1 MLPFEENNIEDYKL
15 VLRIENIL
23 WELITGSLK
32 EELGKTRLDLR
43 NNKLTDVSLLTGLK
57 QWEWYALENTKLT
70 DEQLKHL
77 AGFFSCFT
85 ESSFER
91 FQKLKQQNPEIYA
104 VMKYINQLDPADWE
118 ECINLSYAD
127 NYLFVMALLLYTF
140 LNQPPHLT

>member
-32 EELGKTRLDLR
+32 EELGKTWLDLR
-43 NNKLTDVSLLTGLK
+43 NNKLTDVSPLTGLK
-57 QWEWYALENTKLT
+57 QLEWYALENNKLT